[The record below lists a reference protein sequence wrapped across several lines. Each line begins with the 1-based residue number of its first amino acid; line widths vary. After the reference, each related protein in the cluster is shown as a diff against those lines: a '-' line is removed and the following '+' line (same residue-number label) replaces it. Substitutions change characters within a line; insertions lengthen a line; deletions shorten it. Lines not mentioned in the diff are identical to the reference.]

1 MGLARRATALEGR
14 QGGVR
19 RGGGEGHHAGAARS
33 NASVH
38 GGAHTRWRRASSSLS
53 RRSPRVVCRELEL
66 VMADRDLGRR
76 NLRWAPRQWS
86 TRGEKAVAGEG
97 EEAAAGAGERAVT
110 GDCERRKRR
119 GEQ

>member
-1 MGLARRATALEGR
+1 MEACFLKLELAFT
-14 QGGVR
+14 
-19 RGGGEGHHAGAARS
+19 
-33 NASVH
+33 
-38 GGAHTRWRRASSSLS
+38 TCSLQ
-53 RRSPRVVCRELEL
+53 RELEL
-66 VMADRDLGRR
+66 VMVDRDLGRR